1 MIIHYVGDIHQPLHA
16 VAEVDATYPKGDM
29 GGNKE
34 YLPSTP
40 CGATNL
46 HAVWDSI
53 AYLYCGYPTL
63 PLSQADWEYYSGEVD
78 AMIEP
83 YPIDASFEEPG
94 DF

>member
-16 VAEVDATYPKGDM
+16 VAKIDATYPKGDM

-40 CGATNL
+40 CGASNL
-46 HAVWDSI
+46 HSVWDSV

-63 PLSQADWEYYSGEVD
+63 PLSQSDWDYYTGQVD
-78 AMIEP
+78 AMIAP
-83 YPIDASFEEPG
+83 YPIDLSTEYPG